1 MFPRAQALLSSFPY
15 SARAMSSALRRP
27 ATETGAVRD
36 PARSQEISDETA
48 IAFLKEHP
56 APGADVVLVIPAFNE
71 EESVADVIKTVPPT
85 ICGLPVETIVVD
97 DGSRDD
103 TTAQAK
109 EAGALV
115 CTLPINLGQGAAFR
129 LGYRVARER
138 GAKIICTADADGQF
152 DPQELPALVGPI
164 VAGEADFVNGSRR
177 LGLTHNT
184 DPVRNL
190 GVVVFATL
198 MSVLTGTK
206 ITDPSNGLRAFR
218 SEITATVKLKQT
230 QYQTSEMLIN
240 TIAYG
245 FKVKEVPATM
255 YKRAAGESKKGGNL
269 IYGARFARVLLTTWW
284 RLRPVAKQHLPAGQ
298 GLW

>member
-1 MFPRAQALLSSFPY
+1 M
-15 SARAMSSALRRP
+15 
-27 ATETGAVRD
+27 RD
-36 PARSQEISDETA
+36 PARSKEISDETA
-48 IAFLKEHP
+48 VAFLKEHP
-56 APGADVVLVIPAFNE
+56 GPGADVVVVIPGFNE
-71 EESVADVIKTVPPT
+71 EEAVADVVKTVPPT
-85 ICGLPVETIVVD
+85 ICGLPVETILVD
-97 DGSRDD
+97 DGSRDA
-103 TTAQAK
+103 TAEQARS
-109 EAGALV
+109 AGALV
-115 CTLPINLGQGAAFR
+115 CRLPINLGQGAAFR

-164 VAGEADFVNGSRR
+164 LAGEADFVNGSRR

-218 SEITATVKLKQT
+218 SEVTSTVKLKQT

-269 IYGARFARVLLTTWW
+269 IYGARFARVLISTWW
-284 RLRPVAKQHLPAGQ
+284 ALRPVAKQHLPAGQ